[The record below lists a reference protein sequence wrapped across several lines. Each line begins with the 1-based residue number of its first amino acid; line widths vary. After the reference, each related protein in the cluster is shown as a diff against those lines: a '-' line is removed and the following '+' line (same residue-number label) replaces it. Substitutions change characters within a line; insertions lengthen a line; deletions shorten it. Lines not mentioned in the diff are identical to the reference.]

1 MDIFIVALLA
11 TVIIWLQD
19 INNEG
24 ILNMT
29 PSAREA
35 LIKKN
40 ESSSLIQGSSSINDD
55 ATQSVDEFDENS
67 APQFRNKFL
76 KRIGVDGGNSSDCE
90 PLLQ

>member
-1 MDIFIVALLA
+1 
-11 TVIIWLQD
+11 
-19 INNEG
+19 
-24 ILNMT
+24 MT

-35 LIKKN
+35 LIKKA
-40 ESSSLIQGSSSINDD
+40 ESASLIQGSSSINDD
-55 ATQSVDEFDENS
+55 AAQSVDESDGGT